1 MTRIATD
8 AAIPP
13 KKGGVAYMK
22 EITLRFEPDPNL
34 DRIDVVIRAAARDEE
49 VTALMARLSEPP
61 SGSLTVFDGLGG
73 LRALS
78 PDSIILA
85 SVEGKLVHIITGDG
99 SWYTRQPLQSLEDM
113 LDKKHFLRIS
123 RFEIVN
129 LDKVLRY
136 DFTLA
141 GTLRLELEGGIE
153 TWASRRCIPVIRKR
167 LLRREDAR

>member
-22 EITLRFEPDPNL
+22 EIMLRFEPDPNL

-49 VTALMARLSEPP
+49 VTALMARLSVPP
-61 SGSLTVFDGLGG
+61 AGSFTVFDGLGN

-78 PDSIILA
+78 PDGIILA

-99 SWYTRQPLQSLEDM
+99 SWYTRQTLQSLEDM
-113 LDKKHFLRIS
+113 LDKKQFLRIS
-123 RFEIVN
+123 RYEIVN
-129 LDKVLRY
+129 LNKVRRFEFSRAGVLRVEMEDGY
-136 DFTLA
+136 
-141 GTLRLELEGGIE
+141 E
-153 TWASRRCIPVIRKR
+153 TWASRRFIPAIRER
-167 LLRREDAR
+167 LRR

>member
-1 MTRIATD
+1 M
-8 AAIPP
+8 
-13 KKGGVAYMK
+13 KK
-22 EITLRFEPDPNL
+22 ITLRFEPDPDL
-34 DRIDVVIRAAARDEE
+34 DHIDVVIRASAQDEE
-49 VTALMARLSEPP
+49 VAALMARLSAPP

-85 SVEGKLVHIITGDG
+85 SVEGKLVRIITEDG
-99 SWYTRQPLQSLEDM
+99 SWYTRQTLQSLEDT

-141 GTLRLELEGGIE
+141 GTLRLELAGGIE
-153 TWASRRCIPVIRKR
+153 TWASRRCIPAIRKR
-167 LLRREDAR
+167 LLGKGGAR

>member
-1 MTRIATD
+1 M
-8 AAIPP
+8 
-13 KKGGVAYMK
+13 KK
-22 EITLRFEPDPNL
+22 ITLRFEPDPDL
-34 DRIDVVIRAAARDEE
+34 DHIDVVIRAAARDEE

-61 SGSLTVFDGLGG
+61 SKSLTVFDGFGN

-85 SVEGKLVHIITGDG
+85 SVEGKLVHIITKDG
-99 SWYTRQPLQSLEDM
+99 SWYTRQALQSLEDM
-113 LDKKHFLRIS
+113 LDKIHFLRIS

-141 GTLRLELEGGIE
+141 GTLRLELAGGIE
-153 TWASRRCIPVIRKR
+153 TWVARRCIPEVRSFIKGKG
-167 LLRREDAR
+167 

>member
-1 MTRIATD
+1 
-8 AAIPP
+8 
-13 KKGGVAYMK
+13 MK

-49 VTALMARLSEPP
+49 VTALMARLSVPP
-61 SGSLTVFDGLGG
+61 AGSFTVFDGLGN

-78 PDSIILA
+78 PDGIILA

-99 SWYTRQPLQSLEDM
+99 SWYTRQTLQSLEDM
-113 LDKKHFLRIS
+113 LDKKQFLRIS

-141 GTLRLELEGGIE
+141 GTLRLELESGIE

>member
-1 MTRIATD
+1 
-8 AAIPP
+8 
-13 KKGGVAYMK
+13 MK

-61 SGSLTVFDGLGG
+61 SDSLLVFDGLGN

-78 PDSIILA
+78 PNSIILA
-85 SVEGKLVHIITGDG
+85 SVEGRLVNIITENG
-99 SWYTRQPLQSLEDM
+99 SWYTRQSLQSLQDT
-113 LDKKHFLRIS
+113 LDKKRFLRIS

-141 GTLRLELEGGIE
+141 GTLRLELAGGIE
-153 TWASRRCIPVIRKR
+153 TWASRRCIPAIRKR
-167 LLRREDAR
+167 LLGKGGAR

>member
-1 MTRIATD
+1 M
-8 AAIPP
+8 
-13 KKGGVAYMK
+13 KK
-22 EITLRFEPDPNL
+22 ITLRFERDPDL
-34 DRIDVVIRAAARDEE
+34 DHIDVVIRAAARDEE

-61 SGSLTVFDGLGG
+61 PGSLTVFDGLGG

-85 SVEGKLVHIITGDG
+85 SVEGKLVRIITGDG
-99 SWYTRQPLQSLEDM
+99 SWYMRQTLQSLEDM
-113 LDKKHFLRIS
+113 LDKNHFLRIS

-141 GTLRLELEGGIE
+141 GTLRLELTGGIE
-153 TWASRRCIPVIRKR
+153 TWASRRCIPAIRKR
-167 LLRREDAR
+167 LLGKEDAR